1 MRADLARRKRT
12 ADSDG
17 AAPSAEERAYLYIR
31 SQILNG
37 EFRPGSRLPEETVAR
52 QIGLS
57 RTPVRGALH
66 RLVTEGLIEFRRN
79 VGAIVRILPAEEIDQ
94 LLQVRVVM
102 EGLAAELAAQFAS
115 EEMIARLDVLCKEM
129 VALAS
134 RDIPDLMHI
143 ARLNNEFH
151 FLLISSCGNIHVRR
165 IAENLGN
172 LNVTLRSYS
181 IYSRTVLRRSMGH
194 HAELVEALKARNPR
208 WARAVM
214 TAHIES
220 TRSVASAD
228 KQPRSDVVPAEE
240 LGVVSTAVPALT

>member
-1 MRADLARRKRT
+1 VM
-12 ADSDG
+12 SNGGEMQG
-17 AAPSAEERAYLYIR
+17 AQA
-31 SQILNG
+31 G
-37 EFRPGSRLPEETVAR
+37 EL
-52 QIGLS
+52 
-57 RTPVRGALH
+57 
-66 RLVTEGLIEFRRN
+66 
-79 VGAIVRILPAEEIDQ
+79 DQ

-102 EGLAAELAAQFAS
+102 EGLAAELAAQYAS
-115 EEMIARLDVLCKEM
+115 EEMIDRLEVLCKEM

-134 RDIPDLMHI
+134 RDIPDLMQI

-181 IYSRTVLRRSMGH
+181 IYSRAVLRRSMGH

-220 TRSVASAD
+220 TRSVASVDKEPKGAD
-228 KQPRSDVVPAEE
+228 V
-240 LGVVSTAVPALT
+240 TADDLRALADISALN